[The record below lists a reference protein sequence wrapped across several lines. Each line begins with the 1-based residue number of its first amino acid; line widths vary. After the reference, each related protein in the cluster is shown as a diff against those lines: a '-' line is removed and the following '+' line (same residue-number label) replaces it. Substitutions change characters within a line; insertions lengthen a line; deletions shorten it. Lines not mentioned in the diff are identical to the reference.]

1 MPLDFIER
9 DTGQIVTNAWKIS
22 KTSDYQ
28 DGIRIGSDRADM
40 MVAYL
45 RKTND
50 APMFSRVVRSAAK
63 SDQTATEIG
72 FFNRIAA
79 LLSEMVAL

>member
-1 MPLDFIER
+1 MLRDIIER
-9 DTGQIVTNAWKIS
+9 DTEDIITNAWKIS

-28 DGIRIGSDRADM
+28 DGIRIGSDRAGM

-50 APMFSRVVRSAAK
+50 APMFSRVVRSAEK

-72 FFNRIAA
+72 FFNRITA
-79 LLSEMVAL
+79 LLSEMVTL